1 MHKFIEALRKR
12 LQEPLPGEAAHNL
25 MASTTRSNLKFRTKP
40 DSQTKESAV
49 LLLFYKDGGKIKL
62 PLILRPVYEGV
73 HSGQI
78 ALPGGRREEAD
89 KDFYQTALREAYEEI
104 GINPEDVT
112 VVGHLS
118 DLFVFAS
125 NHMVH
130 PVVGYM
136 NHKPAFLTDPR
147 EVDQLIE
154 VSLSTL
160 LDKSIRGITNIVVSG
175 NMEISAPYFDV
186 DGHTV
191 WGATAMMLSELL
203 TIINEL
209 EDESLPS

>member
-12 LQEPLPGEAAHNL
+12 LQEPLPGEAAQNL
-25 MASTTRSNLKFRTKP
+25 MASSTRTNLKLRPKP

-49 LLLFYKDGGKIKL
+49 LLLFYLDEDQIKL
-62 PLILRPVYEGV
+62 PLILRPVYTGV

-78 ALPGGRREEAD
+78 GLPGGRREKAD
-89 KDFYQTALREAYEEI
+89 VDFYETALREAKEEI
-104 GINPEDVT
+104 GINPAEVT

-136 NHKPAFLTDPR
+136 KYKPAFLTDPR

-154 VSLSTL
+154 VPLSTL
-160 LDKSIRGITNIVVSG
+160 LDTSIRGITNMMVAG
-175 NMEISAPYFDV
+175 NIEISAPYFGV

-203 TIINEL
+203 SIINEL
-209 EDESLPS
+209 EEDAL

>member
-1 MHKFIEALRKR
+1 MSSINR
-12 LQEPLPGEAAHNL
+12 N
-25 MASTTRSNLKFRTKP
+25 NLKLRAKP

-49 LLLFYKDGGKIKL
+49 LILFYQDGNKIKL
-62 PLILRPVYEGV
+62 PLILRPVYAGV

-78 ALPGGRREEAD
+78 GLPGGRREETDAN
-89 KDFYQTALREAYEEI
+89 FYETALREAQEEI
-104 GINPEDVT
+104 GINPAEVT
-112 VVGHLS
+112 VIGHLS

-136 NHKPAFLTDPR
+136 EQKPAFLLDPR

-154 VSLSTL
+154 VPLSTL
-160 LDKSIRGITNIVVSG
+160 LDTSIRGITNFVVSG
-175 NMEISAPYFDV
+175 NIEISAPYFGV

-203 TIINEL
+203 SIINEL
-209 EDESLPS
+209 EEDAR

>member
-1 MHKFIEALRKR
+1 MHRFIQALRKR

-25 MASTTRSNLKFRTKP
+25 MASSTRTNLKLRPKP

-49 LLLFYKDGGKIKL
+49 LILFYQDKDQIKL
-62 PLILRPVYEGV
+62 PLILRPVYAGV

-78 ALPGGRREEAD
+78 GLPGGRREKAD
-89 KDFYQTALREAYEEI
+89 ADFYETALREAQEEI
-104 GINPEDVT
+104 GINPAEVT

-136 NHKPAFLTDPR
+136 EHKPAFLVDPR

-154 VSLSTL
+154 VPLSTL
-160 LDKSIRGITNIVVSG
+160 LDTSSRGITNFVVAG
-175 NMEISAPYFDV
+175 NIEISAPYFGV

-203 TIINEL
+203 SIINEL
-209 EDESLPS
+209 EEDAL

>member
-1 MHKFIEALRKR
+1 
-12 LQEPLPGEAAHNL
+12 
-25 MASTTRSNLKFRTKP
+25 MASATRSNLKIRPKP

-49 LLLFYKDGGKIKL
+49 LILFYQDEDNIKL
-62 PLILRPVYEGV
+62 PLILRPVYAGV

-78 ALPGGRREEAD
+78 GLPGGRKEKAD
-89 KDFYQTALREAYEEI
+89 ADFYQTALREAQEEI
-104 GINPEDVT
+104 DINPADVT

-136 NHKPAFLTDPR
+136 KYKPAFLIEPR

-160 LDKSIRGITNIVVSG
+160 LDKSFRGITNMVVAD
-175 NMEISAPYFDV
+175 NVEISAPYFGV

-191 WGATAMMLSELL
+191 WGATAMMLSELVS
-203 TIINEL
+203 IINEL
-209 EDESLPS
+209 EEDAL

>member
-1 MHKFIEALRKR
+1 M
-12 LQEPLPGEAAHNL
+12 
-25 MASTTRSNLKFRTKP
+25 
-40 DSQTKESAV
+40 
-49 LLLFYKDGGKIKL
+49 FYRDEDKIKL
-62 PLILRPVYEGV
+62 PLILRPVYAGV

-78 ALPGGRREEAD
+78 GLPGGRKEKAD
-89 KDFYQTALREAYEEI
+89 ADFYETALREAKEEI
-104 GINPEDVT
+104 GIDPADVT
-112 VVGHLS
+112 VIGHLS

-130 PVVGYM
+130 PVVGYISQ
-136 NHKPAFLTDPR
+136 KPVFLTDPR

-154 VSLSTL
+154 VPLSTL

-175 NMEISAPYFDV
+175 SMEISAPYFGV

-203 TIINEL
+203 SIINEL
-209 EDESLPS
+209 EEDVL

>member
-1 MHKFIEALRKR
+1 MLKFIEALRKR

-25 MASTTRSNLKFRTKP
+25 MASVTRSNIKFKTKP

-49 LLLFYKDGGKIKL
+49 LLLFYQDEDKIKL
-62 PLILRPVYEGV
+62 PLILRPVYVGV

-78 ALPGGRREEAD
+78 GLPGGRMEEGD
-89 KDFYQTALREAYEEI
+89 KDFFETALREANEEI
-104 GINPEDVT
+104 GINPADVT
-112 VVGHLS
+112 VIGHLS

-125 NHMVH
+125 NYMVH

-136 NHKPAFLTDPR
+136 KHRPTFLTDPR

-154 VSLSTL
+154 VPLSTL
-160 LDKSIRGITNIVVSG
+160 LDKSSRGITNIVVSG
-175 NMEISAPYFDV
+175 NMEVSAPYFDV

-203 TIINEL
+203 SVIDDL
-209 EDESLPS
+209 EFPFEK

>member
-1 MHKFIEALRKR
+1 MQKFIEALGKR
-12 LQEPLPGEAAHNL
+12 LREPLPGEAAHNL
-25 MASTTRSNLKFRTKP
+25 MASTAKSNIRFRTKP
-40 DSQTKESAV
+40 DSKTKESAV
-49 LLLFYKDGGKIKL
+49 LILFYQDEDAIKL

-78 ALPGGRREEAD
+78 GLPGGRMEKSD
-89 KDFYQTALREAYEEI
+89 KDFYETALRESYEEI
-104 GINPEDVT
+104 GVNPSEVT
-112 VVGHLS
+112 VIGTLS

-130 PVVGYM
+130 PVVGYI
-136 NHKPAFLTDPR
+136 NQKPVFSADPK

-160 LDKSIRGITNIVVSG
+160 LDKSIRGITNIIVSG

-186 DGHTV
+186 NGHTV

-203 TIINEL
+203 SVIAEL
-209 EDESLPS
+209 NDEAFQ

>member
-1 MHKFIEALRKR
+1 M
-12 LQEPLPGEAAHNL
+12 QEPLPGEAAHNL
-25 MASTTRSNLKFRTKP
+25 MASTTRTNLKLRPKP
-40 DSQTKESAV
+40 DGQTKESAV
-49 LLLFYKDGGKIKL
+49 LLLFYQDEDQIKL
-62 PLILRPVYEGV
+62 PLILRPVYAGV

-78 ALPGGRREEAD
+78 GLPGGRREKAD
-89 KDFYQTALREAYEEI
+89 ADFYETALREAQEEI
-104 GINPEDVT
+104 GINPAEVT

-136 NHKPAFLTDPR
+136 ERKPAFLLDPR

-154 VSLSTL
+154 VPLSTL
-160 LDKSIRGITNIVVSG
+160 LDTSIRGITNMIVAG
-175 NMEISAPYFDV
+175 NIEISAPYFGV

-203 TIINEL
+203 SIINEL
-209 EDESLPS
+209 EEGAP

>member
-1 MHKFIEALRKR
+1 
-12 LQEPLPGEAAHNL
+12 
-25 MASTTRSNLKFRTKP
+25 MASIARSNLKLRAKP

-49 LLLFYKDGGKIKL
+49 LILFYQDKDKIKL
-62 PLILRPVYEGV
+62 PLILRPVYVGV

-78 ALPGGRREEAD
+78 GLPGGRKEKAD
-89 KDFYQTALREAYEEI
+89 ADFYETALREAKEEI
-104 GINPEDVT
+104 GINPADVT
-112 VVGHLS
+112 VIGHLS

-130 PVVGYM
+130 PVVGYI
-136 NHKPAFLTDPR
+136 NHKPVFLTDPR

-154 VSLSTL
+154 VPLSTL
-160 LDKSIRGITNIVVSG
+160 LDKSIRGITNMVVSG
-175 NMEISAPYFDV
+175 NMEISAPYFGV

-203 TIINEL
+203 SIINEL
-209 EDESLPS
+209 EEDAL

>member
-1 MHKFIEALRKR
+1 MHRFIEALRKR
-12 LQEPLPGEAAHNL
+12 LKEPLPGEAAHNL
-25 MASTTRSNLKFRTKP
+25 MASTTRTNLKLRPKP

-49 LLLFYKDGGKIKL
+49 LILFYQDEDQIKL
-62 PLILRPVYEGV
+62 PLILRPVYAGV

-78 ALPGGRREEAD
+78 GLPGGRREKAD
-89 KDFYQTALREAYEEI
+89 ADFYQTALREAQEEI
-104 GINPEDVT
+104 GINPAEVT
-112 VVGHLS
+112 IVGHLS

-136 NHKPAFLTDPR
+136 EHKPVFLTDPR

-154 VSLSTL
+154 VPLSTL
-160 LDKSIRGITNIVVSG
+160 LDTSIRGITNMVVAG
-175 NMEISAPYFDV
+175 NIEISAPYFGV

-203 TIINEL
+203 SIINEL
-209 EDESLPS
+209 EGDAP